1 MALPQGAPTAA
12 AGEPG
17 AAVAIHCPQAPC
29 AHRSECGA
37 ITLKRYTD
45 NFTKEWIGGV
55 TVECTVLCRRSIYL
69 QFCGLYVLPE
79 PNNVCV
85 CLCLPMSVFQLVYIS
100 VHVCSRVLIN
110 NGWYR
115 TFFTRKVW
123 CIADVLSVCV
133 YVSLFVCVHVS
144 VHTYLSVSLFEPVYS
159 VSSFVC
165 VLVSVHA
172 SLSVS
177 L

>member
-1 MALPQGAPTAA
+1 M
-12 AGEPG
+12 
-17 AAVAIHCPQAPC
+17 
-29 AHRSECGA
+29 
-37 ITLKRYTD
+37 
-45 NFTKEWIGGV
+45 
-55 TVECTVLCRRSIYL
+55 
-69 QFCGLYVLPE
+69 
-79 PNNVCV
+79 
-85 CLCLPMSVFQLVYIS
+85 
-100 VHVCSRVLIN
+100 
-110 NGWYR
+110 
-115 TFFTRKVW
+115 
-123 CIADVLSVCV
+123 